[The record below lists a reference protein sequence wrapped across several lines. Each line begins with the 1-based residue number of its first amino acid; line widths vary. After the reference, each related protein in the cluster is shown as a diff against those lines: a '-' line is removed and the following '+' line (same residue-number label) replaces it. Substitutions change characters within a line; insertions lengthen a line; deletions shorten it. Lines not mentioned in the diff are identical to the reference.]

1 MVDFLGVVSGKIS
14 TNSFSFTAQGK
25 VKKFDYIK
33 LYHDEVGFVLCQVN
47 DLSNENNVITCS
59 CEVIGYKDNEGLMKV
74 PKTTIS
80 SGIEIYKADDEF
92 IKKIL
97 DLDKDEG
104 LYLGVLDNYNSIKV
118 KIDAKKL
125 ITKHLAVLAKTGAGK
140 SYTLGVIVEELLEQ
154 GIPIVIIDPHG
165 EYSSLKYPNDNSSEI
180 EKMKDFDV
188 LPKGFKDKIVE
199 YSPDLTVNPDAIPLS
214 ININSLS
221 AHEISTLTPIK
232 IGGTQ
237 LGILYNAISEAKKDN
252 LDYDLADIK
261 ASIDEVNSNAKY
273 GLYSCIDFLDNLGI
287 FSKNPVNVESLV
299 NHGKA
304 SLINLKGVDP
314 EIQKIIV
321 AKLCSDL
328 FEKRK
333 KSLIPPL
340 FLIVEEAHNFCPER
354 SFGESPSSYI
364 LRNIASEGRKFG
376 LGLGVV
382 TQRPARI
389 DKNVLSQCNTQII
402 HKVTNPNDI
411 KAIASSAENLNL
423 NVINDIPNIA
433 IGTALI
439 IGASSRPLIANI
451 RVKKSMHGGKSVSF
465 KNYPENNNER
475 KIKTER
481 RIIEPARQIKTE
493 NRIIEKKEIVAEK
506 KIIEKKPEAKN
517 LMTIEIININNTN
530 KLIPLYLAKV
540 SQSNKEYSLLLNEN
554 ATKILNIKNN
564 ELKEAEFY
572 ANFSPKSKSVID
584 IIMSKGQTNIA
595 YLFNALNYS
604 FQDLDFILKDLLN
617 KDYISMINGKIMPK
631 YDYSVFDF
639 KSKIETSEVDSVIF
653 SKDIDNSKNAKKFLE
668 SLNLSVSNIKKVYLR

>member
-14 TNSFSFTAQGK
+14 TNKFSFTAQGK

-47 DLSNENNVITCS
+47 DLSNENNVITCN
-59 CEVIGYKDNEGLMKV
+59 CEVIGYKDNEGIMKV

-97 DLDKDEG
+97 ELDKNEG

-125 ITKHLAVLAKTGAGK
+125 ITKHLAILAKTGAGK

-180 EKMKDFDV
+180 EKMKDFDIV
-188 LPKGFKDKIVE
+188 PKGFKNKLIE
-199 YSPDLTVNPDAIPLS
+199 YSPDITINNEAIPLS
-214 ININSLS
+214 IDINSLS

-252 LDYDLADIK
+252 LDYDLDDIK
-261 ASIDEVNSNAKY
+261 AKVDEVNSNNKY
-273 GLYSCIDFLDNLGI
+273 GIYSCLDFLENLGI

-299 NHGKA
+299 NPGKA

-314 EIQKIIV
+314 NIQKIIV

-354 SFGESPSSYI
+354 NFGESPSSYI

-376 LGLGVV
+376 LGLCVV

-411 KAIASSAENLNL
+411 KAISSSAENLSS
-423 NVINDIPNIA
+423 NVISDIPNIA

-439 IGASSRPLIANI
+439 IGASSRPIIASI
-451 RVKKSMHGGKSVSF
+451 RVKKSLHGGKSISF
-465 KNYPENNNER
+465 KNYSKNLN
-475 KIKTER
+475 KKVVITKTR
-481 RIIEPARQIKTE
+481 RIEPVRQIKSE
-493 NRIIEKKEIVAEK
+493 KQEIKKIEKVLEK
-506 KIIEKKPEAKN
+506 KIITKKDSSKI
-517 LMTIEIININNTN
+517 TIEIINVNNSN
-530 KLIPLYLAKV
+530 KLIPAYLAKV
-540 SQSNKEYSLLLNEN
+540 LQANKEYSLLINEN
-554 ATKILNIKNN
+554 ASKILNIKNN

-572 ANFSPKSKSVID
+572 TNFSSKSKSVID
-584 IIMSKGQTNIA
+584 LIMTKGQTNIA

-604 FQDLDFILKDLLN
+604 FQDLDFILKDLVN
-617 KDYISMINGKIMPK
+617 KDYISMVNGKIIHK
-631 YDYSVFDF
+631 YDYSTFEF
-639 KSKIETSEVDSVIF
+639 KSKIEKNEVDSKIF
-653 SKDIDNSKNAKKFLE
+653 SKDKDNSKNAKKFLE
-668 SLNLSVSNIKKVYLR
+668 NLNLNVSNLKKVYIR

>member
-1 MVDFLGVVSGKIS
+1 MVDFLGVVSGRIS
-14 TNSFSFTAQGK
+14 TSNFSFTAQGK
-25 VKKFDYIK
+25 VKKFDYLK
-33 LYHDEVGFVLCQVN
+33 LYHDEVGFVLCQVS
-47 DLSNENNVITCS
+47 DLVNENNVITCN
-59 CEVIGYKDNEGLMKV
+59 CEVIGYKDNEGLLKV

-80 SGIEIYKADDEF
+80 SGVEIYKADDDF

-97 DLDKDEG
+97 GLDKEEG
-104 LYLGVLDNYNSIKV
+104 VYLGMLDNYPSIKV
-118 KIDAKKL
+118 KIDSKKL

-165 EYSSLKYPNDNSSEI
+165 EYSSLRYANTNSIEL
-180 EKMKDFDV
+180 EKMKDFDIS
-188 LPKGFKDKIVE
+188 PKGYSDKILE
-199 YSPDLTVNPDAIPLS
+199 YSPDVIVNPDAIPLS

-237 LGILYNAISEAKKDN
+237 LGILYNAIAEAKKDS
-252 LDYDLADIK
+252 LDYDLEDIK
-261 ASIDEVNSNAKY
+261 RSIDQVNSNAKY

-299 NHGKA
+299 NPGKA

-321 AKLCSDL
+321 AKICSDL

-423 NVINDIPNIA
+423 NVISDIPNIA

-439 IGASSRPLIANI
+439 IGASMKPLISTI
-451 RVKKSMHGGKSVSF
+451 RVKRSLHGGKSVSF
-465 KNYPENNNER
+465 KAEELDDKKKFY
-475 KIKTER
+475 KKV
-481 RIIEPARQIKTE
+481 EPAKP
-493 NRIIEKKEIVAEK
+493 IISQKRVEEK
-506 KIIEKKPEAKN
+506 KIITQPPKIEDN
-517 LMTIEIININNTN
+517 LIQISILNLSNTN
-530 KLIPLYLAKV
+530 KLKPFYIAQVKDNG
-540 SQSNKEYSLLLNEN
+540 SKEFELIINES
-554 ATKILNIKNN
+554 ATNILEIKGS
-564 ELKEAEFY
+564 ELVIAEFLG
-572 ANFSPKSKSVID
+572 NFVGKAKEVYDLIA
-584 IIMSKGQTNIA
+584 SKGQMTMA
-595 YLFNALNYS
+595 SLFNYLNNYS
-604 FQDLDFILKDLLN
+604 FQDIDYILKDLEN
-617 KDYISMINGKIMPK
+617 KGAIIAINGKYLIK
-631 YDYSVFDF
+631 RDYSKFALNN
-639 KSKIETSEVDSVIF
+639 KLEIHEVKPELLNGSV
-653 SKDIDNSKNAKKFLE
+653 DNSKNVKKFLE
-668 SLNLSVSNIKKVYLR
+668 SLNLSVNSVKKAYLR

>member
-1 MVDFLGVVSGKIS
+1 MVDFLGVVSGRIS
-14 TNSFSFTAQGK
+14 TSNFSFTAQGK
-25 VKKFDYIK
+25 VKKFDYLK
-33 LYHDEVGFVLCQVN
+33 LYHDEVGFVLCQVS
-47 DLSNENNVITCS
+47 DLVNENNVITCN
-59 CEVIGYKDNEGLMKV
+59 CEVIGYKDNEGLLKV

-80 SGIEIYKADDEF
+80 SGVEIYKADDDF

-97 DLDKDEG
+97 GLDKEEG
-104 LYLGVLDNYNSIKV
+104 VYLGMLDNYPSIKV
-118 KIDAKKL
+118 KIDSKKL

-165 EYSSLKYPNDNSSEI
+165 EYSSLRYANTNSIEL
-180 EKMKDFDV
+180 EKMKDFDIS
-188 LPKGFKDKIVE
+188 PKGYSDKILE
-199 YSPDLTVNPDAIPLS
+199 YSPDVIVNPDAIPLS

-237 LGILYNAISEAKKDN
+237 LGILYNAIAEAKKDS
-252 LDYDLADIK
+252 LDYDLDDIK
-261 ASIDEVNSNAKY
+261 RRIDEVNSNAKY
-273 GLYSCIDFLDNLGI
+273 GLYSCIDFLNNLGI

-299 NHGKA
+299 NPGKA
-304 SLINLKGVDP
+304 SIINLKGVDP

-321 AKLCSDL
+321 AKICSDL

-423 NVINDIPNIA
+423 NVISDIPNIA

-439 IGASSRPLIANI
+439 IGASMKPLISTI
-451 RVKKSMHGGKSVSF
+451 RVKRSLHGGKSVSF
-465 KNYPENNNER
+465 KAEELDDKKKFY
-475 KIKTER
+475 KKV
-481 RIIEPARQIKTE
+481 EPAKP
-493 NRIIEKKEIVAEK
+493 IISQKRVEEK
-506 KIIEKKPEAKN
+506 KIITQPPKIEDN
-517 LMTIEIININNTN
+517 LIQISILNLSNTN
-530 KLIPLYLAKV
+530 KLKPFYIAQVKDND
-540 SQSNKEYSLLLNEN
+540 SKEFELIINES
-554 ATKILNIKNN
+554 ATNILEIKGS
-564 ELKEAEFY
+564 ELVIAEFLG
-572 ANFSPKSKSVID
+572 NFVGKAKEVHDLIA
-584 IIMSKGQTNIA
+584 SKGQMTMA
-595 YLFNALNYS
+595 SLFNYLNNYS
-604 FQDLDFILKDLLN
+604 FQDIDYILKDLEN
-617 KDYISMINGKIMPK
+617 KGAIIAINGKYLIK
-631 YDYSVFDF
+631 RDYSKFALNN
-639 KSKIETSEVDSVIF
+639 KLEIHEVKPELLNGSV
-653 SKDIDNSKNAKKFLE
+653 DNSKNVKKFLE
-668 SLNLSVSNIKKVYLR
+668 SLNLSVNSVKKAYLR

>member
-14 TNSFSFTAQGK
+14 TNNFLFIAQGK
-25 VKKFDYIK
+25 VKKFDFIK
-33 LYHDEVGFVLCQVN
+33 LYHDEAGFVLCQVN
-47 DLSNENNVITCS
+47 DLSNEDNVITCT
-59 CEVIGYKDNEGLMKV
+59 CEVIGYKDAEGLLKV
-74 PKTTIS
+74 PKTTIN

-97 DLDKDEG
+97 GLDKEEG
-104 LYLGVLDNYNSIKV
+104 VYLGVLDNYNSIKV

-165 EYSSLKYPNDNSSEI
+165 EYSSLKYPNTNPAEL
-180 EKMKDFDV
+180 EKMKDFDIS
-188 LPKGFKDKIVE
+188 PKGFGDKIAE
-199 YSPDLTVNPDAIPLS
+199 YSPDIIVNPEAMPLS

-221 AHEISTLTPIK
+221 AHEISMLTPIK

-252 LDYDLADIK
+252 LEYDLSNIK
-261 ASIDEVNSNAKY
+261 AKIDEVNSSAKY
-273 GLYSCIDFLDNLGI
+273 GLYSCLDFLENLGI

-299 NHGKA
+299 NPGKA

-354 SFGESPSSYI
+354 NFGESPSSYI

-389 DKNVLSQCNTQII
+389 DKNILSQCNTQII

-411 KAIASSAENLNL
+411 KAISSSAENLNV

-439 IGASSRPLIANI
+439 IGASPKPLIVSI
-451 RVKKSMHGGKSVSF
+451 RVKKSLHGGKSVSF
-465 KNYPENNNER
+465 QKEDNIYEKRER
-475 KIKTER
+475 
-481 RIIEPARQIKTE
+481 
-493 NRIIEKKEIVAEK
+493 
-506 KIIEKKPEAKN
+506 IEKKPAEPIRQVNEEMIKEKRQDAIKKETPKKEEHKN
-517 LMTIEIININNTN
+517 MVSIEIINLSNSN
-530 KLIPLYLAKV
+530 KLTPAYLARV
-540 SQSNKEYSLLLNEN
+540 LQGSKEYSLLVNEN
-554 ATKILNIKNN
+554 ANKVLSIKGN
-564 ELKEAEFY
+564 ELKEAEFCG
-572 ANFSPKSKSVID
+572 NFSPKSKSVID
-584 IIMSKGQTNIA
+584 LIISKSQTNIA
-595 YLFNALNYS
+595 FLFNALNYS
-604 FQDLDFILKDLLN
+604 FQDLDYILKELVN
-617 KDYISMINGKIMPK
+617 KDVISIVNGKIMPK
-631 YDYSVFDF
+631 YDYSSFEIIPNLE
-639 KSKIETSEVDSVIF
+639 SNEVNSAIF
-653 SKDIDNSKNAKKFLE
+653 SKDTDNSKNAKKFLE
-668 SLNLSVSNIKKVYLR
+668 SLNLIVSSIKKIYIR

>member
-14 TNSFSFTAQGK
+14 TNNFSFTAQGK

-47 DLSNENNVITCS
+47 DLSNENNVITCT
-59 CEVIGYKDNEGLMKV
+59 CEVIGYKDNEGLLKV

-97 DLDKDEG
+97 ELDKNEG
-104 LYLGVLDNYNSIKV
+104 LYLGMLDNYNSIKV

-165 EYSSLKYPNDNSSEI
+165 EYSSLKYPNDNPAELD
-180 EKMKDFDV
+180 KMKDFDV
-188 LPKGFKDKIVE
+188 SAKGFKDKIIE
-199 YSPDLTVNPDAIPLS
+199 YSPDIIVNPEAIPLS
-214 ININSLS
+214 INISSLS
-221 AHEISTLTPIK
+221 AHEISMLTPIK

-252 LDYDLADIK
+252 LEYDLADIK

-273 GLYSCIDFLDNLGI
+273 GLYSCIDFLENLGI
-287 FSKNPVNVESLV
+287 FSKHPVNVESLV
-299 NHGKA
+299 TPGKA

-411 KAIASSAENLNL
+411 KAISSSAENLNI

-439 IGASSRPLIANI
+439 IGASPRPLIARI
-451 RVKKSMHGGKSVSF
+451 RVKKSLHGGKSVSF
-465 KNYPENNNER
+465 KAEAEYIAEKKLKAER
-475 KIKTER
+475 KI
-481 RIIEPARQIKTE
+481 IEPIKQIKPE
-493 NRIIEKKEIVAEK
+493 KQIIEKNEVVAEK
-506 KIIEKKPEAKN
+506 KIIEKEEESKN
-517 LMTIEIININNTN
+517 LMKIEIINLNNSN
-530 KLIPLYLAKV
+530 KLTPAYLAKV
-540 SQSNKEYSLLLNEN
+540 MQASKEYSLLINEN
-554 ATKILNIKNN
+554 ASKILNIENN
-564 ELKEAEFY
+564 KIKEAEFY

-584 IIMSKGQTNIA
+584 LIMSKGQTNIA

-604 FQDLDFILKDLLN
+604 FQDLDFILKDLTN
-617 KDYISMINGKIMPK
+617 KGYISIVNGKILPL
-631 YDYSVFDF
+631 YDYSAFDF
-639 KSKIETSEVDSVIF
+639 KLPLEINEVDSKIF

-668 SLNLSVSNIKKVYLR
+668 NLNLSVSAIKKVYLR

>member
-1 MVDFLGVVSGKIS
+1 MVDFLGVVSGRIS
-14 TNSFSFTAQGK
+14 TSNFSFTAQGK
-25 VKKFDYIK
+25 VKKFDYLK
-33 LYHDEVGFVLCQVN
+33 LYHDEVGFVLCQVS
-47 DLSNENNVITCS
+47 DLINENNVITCN
-59 CEVIGYKDNEGLMKV
+59 CEVIGYKDNEGLLKV

-80 SGIEIYKADDEF
+80 SGVEIYKADDDF

-97 DLDKDEG
+97 GLDKEEG
-104 LYLGVLDNYNSIKV
+104 IYLGMLDNYPSIKV
-118 KIDAKKL
+118 KIDPKRL

-165 EYSSLKYPNDNSSEI
+165 EYSSLKYANTNPIEI
-180 EKMKDFDV
+180 EKMKDFDIS
-188 LPKGFKDKIVE
+188 PKGYSDKILE
-199 YSPDLTVNPDAIPLS
+199 YSPDIAVNPDAIPLS

-237 LGILYNAISEAKKDN
+237 LGILYNAIAEAKKDS
-252 LDYDLADIK
+252 LDYDLDDIK
-261 ASIDEVNSNAKY
+261 RRIDEVNSNAKY
-273 GLYSCIDFLDNLGI
+273 GLYSCIDFLNNLGI

-299 NHGKA
+299 NPGKA
-304 SLINLKGVDP
+304 SIINLKGVDP

-321 AKLCSDL
+321 AKICSDL

-423 NVINDIPNIA
+423 NVISDIPNIA
-433 IGTALI
+433 IGTALL
-439 IGASSRPLIANI
+439 IGASMKPLILTI
-451 RVKKSMHGGKSVSF
+451 RVKRSLHGGKSVSF
-465 KNYPENNNER
+465 KAEEIDDKKKFCKKVEPV
-475 KIKTER
+475 KS
-481 RIIEPARQIKTE
+481 IIPPKRVE
-493 NRIIEKKEIVAEK
+493 EKKMITQPL
-506 KIIEKKPEAKN
+506 KINDN
-517 LMTIEIININNTN
+517 LIQISVLNLSNTN
-530 KLIPLYLAKV
+530 KLKPFYIAQVKDNN
-540 SQSNKEYSLLLNEN
+540 NKEFELIINES
-554 ATKILNIKNN
+554 ATNILEIKGS
-564 ELKEAEFY
+564 ELVIAEFLG
-572 ANFSPKSKSVID
+572 NFTGKTKEVYDLIAL
-584 IIMSKGQTNIA
+584 KGQMTMA
-595 YLFNALNYS
+595 SLFNYLNNYS
-604 FQDLDFILKDLLN
+604 FQDIDYILKDLEN
-617 KDYISMINGKIMPK
+617 KGAIIAINGKYLIK
-631 YDYSVFDF
+631 RDYSKFALNN
-639 KSKIETSEVDSVIF
+639 KLEIHEVKPELLNGS
-653 SKDIDNSKNAKKFLE
+653 IDNSKNVKKFLE
-668 SLNLSVSNIKKVYLR
+668 NLNLSVNSVKKAYLR